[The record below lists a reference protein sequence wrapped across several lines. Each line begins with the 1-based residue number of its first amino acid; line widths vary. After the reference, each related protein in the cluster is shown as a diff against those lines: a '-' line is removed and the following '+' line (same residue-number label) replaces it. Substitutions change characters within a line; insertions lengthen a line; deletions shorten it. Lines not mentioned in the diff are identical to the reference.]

1 PADNIV
7 ARAATCIHLANI
19 HGILCSIINPRVF
32 VTPHQM
38 AVAVKAI
45 RTFTV
50 APDVLVTVMV
60 ARPPA
65 VVCAFRSDPPR
76 FSPKWY
82 VFPVVGSFNPSNARV
97 TSGGLIVPTQRTEAE
112 RPDGPA
118 TGSSTV
124 SVPPGARSS
133 STVGA
138 KRTLLSSYC
147 SWNSSSSLSSA
158 GVGGAFGLSTAQPCG
173 KWAIT
178 AGSSVT
184 ES

>member
-1 PADNIV
+1 MTPREPYCAVIVVPAAMSSKSNSVGAPIAGPADNIV

-112 RPDGPA
+112 RP
-118 TGSSTV
+118 
-124 SVPPGARSS
+124 
-133 STVGA
+133 
-138 KRTLLSSYC
+138 
-147 SWNSSSSLSSA
+147 
-158 GVGGAFGLSTAQPCG
+158 
-173 KWAIT
+173 
-178 AGSSVT
+178 
-184 ES
+184 